1 MSAGAANVP
10 VAPATWAAGTEV
22 TLVRLTMQAHLNG
35 TTATVKRYLQ
45 RRGQWAV
52 KLPNGDV
59 VSVPTRNMIT
69 REMLA
74 QLQYIKYGYPL
85 MHQPTFADY
94 VVEKHGKDGRYF
106 EASTD
111 IRMGTHAQM
120 HKVRIIMQ
128 HAESQMLHDAF
139 TAFQDSE
146 APLLLHTL
154 CPASVSVLLEDMA
167 CSPISLFVGKF
178 MMEGHCDDPM
188 VQDLMAF
195 DSYSDRYLQETL
207 ESLLIRDVMLFWYW
221 RSRLDWRFSAGE
233 VWRTMT
239 FLISHAFMN
248 NTETLTLGLFC
259 KAQCPPQRWKWYQ
272 QKNPAPITVT
282 LGNIEDVAPWGVQSE
297 VGPEQIPG
305 DQCVFFCAP
314 VRKGAPVTMDYGPEY
329 KMPPEAQLRQFRKHV
344 LCTVLEAVLHR
355 FDPRVMQAFSKHM
368 DTDLREP
375 TLSY

>member
-1 MSAGAANVP
+1 MSGGTATAATAA
-10 VAPATWAAGTEV
+10 APWAAGTQV
-22 TLVRLTMQAHLNG
+22 TLVRLTTRPHLNG
-35 TTATVKRYLQ
+35 ATATVKRYLQ
-45 RRGQWAV
+45 SRDQWAV
-52 KLPNGDV
+52 VLPNGDV
-59 VSVPTRNMIT
+59 VSVPEENMLT

-74 QLQYIKYGYPL
+74 QLQYMKYGYPL
-85 MHQPTFADY
+85 MHQKTFADY

-139 TAFQDSE
+139 TAFLDSE
-146 APLLLHTL
+146 ATLLLHTL

-221 RSRLDWRFSAGE
+221 RSRLDWRFSADQ
-233 VWRTMT
+233 VWTNMT
-239 FLISHAFMN
+239 FLISHSFMN
-248 NTETLTLGLFC
+248 DTETLTLGPLC
-259 KAQCPPQRWKWYQ
+259 KAQCPTKRWNSYK

-282 LGNIEDVAPWGVQSE
+282 LGNFEDVAPWGVQSE
-297 VGPEQIPG
+297 VEPHQIPG
-305 DQCVFFCAP
+305 DQCVFFSAP

-329 KMPPEAQLRQFRKHV
+329 KMAPEAQLRKFRQHALRPV
-344 LCTVLEAVLHR
+344 IEAVMRHL
-355 FDPRVMQAFSKHM
+355 DPRVMHALTKHM
-368 DTDLREP
+368 GT
-375 TLSY
+375 